1 MNISVVPN
9 LERDT
14 DGRVTLEVIARL
26 KALGASVYL
35 ADCGLQA
42 DCAVRAYPDLY
53 SNADVIIAVGGDGTI
68 LHTAKHAAEFDKP
81 VLGINAGHLGY
92 TAGLEKDELDSLPKL
107 FDGDY
112 TISNRMMLKA
122 VVRDGGEETFYCL
135 NDAVVSKGS
144 LSRIIQLSVTLEG
157 QTIDYR
163 ADGVIF
169 ATPTGSTAYS
179 VSAGGPVVDPSIS
192 GILLTPICPHSLISR
207 TIFLSADAALQVSA
221 DAPDGTGVY
230 LTADGERVYPLIPGA
245 TVEITKAERTARL
258 IRIKNDS
265 FYSILHKKMMN

>member
-9 LERDT
+9 LTRDT
-14 DGRVTLEVIARL
+14 DGKLTREIIRRL
-26 KALGASVYL
+26 QSLGAQVSL
-35 ADCGLQA
+35 ADCGLAA
-42 DCAVRAYPDLY
+42 DCAVRAYPQLY
-53 SNADVIIAVGGDGTI
+53 SAADVIIAVGGDGTI

-92 TAGLEKDELDSLPKL
+92 TAGLEKDELDGLCKL
-107 FDGDY
+107 FNGDY
-112 TISNRMMLKA
+112 TVSERMMLKA
-122 VVRDGGEETFYCL
+122 VVQDGTAHTFYCL

-144 LSRIIQLSVTLEG
+144 LSRMIRISVTLEE
-157 QTIDYR
+157 QTIDYH

-207 TIFLSADAALQVSA
+207 SVFLSAQASLRVWA
-221 DAPDGTGVY
+221 DASDDTGVY
-230 LTADGERVYPLIPGA
+230 LTADGEREYALKNGA
-245 TVEITKAERTARL
+245 TVEISKAERTARL
-258 IRIKNDS
+258 IQIKKDS
-265 FYSILHKKMMN
+265 FYSVLHKKMMH